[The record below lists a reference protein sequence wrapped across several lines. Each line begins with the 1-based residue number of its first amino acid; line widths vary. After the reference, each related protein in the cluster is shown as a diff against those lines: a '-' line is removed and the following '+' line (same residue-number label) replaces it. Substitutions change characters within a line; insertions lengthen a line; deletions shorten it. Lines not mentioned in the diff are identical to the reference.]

1 MQITVVRMNDY
12 IFWNRICR
20 NIIILL
26 FLHFVIAAPGQQ
38 ATHEYD
44 AQKY

>member
-20 NIIILL
+20 NIIILI
-26 FLHFVIAAPGQQ
+26 FLHFVIAASGQQ
-38 ATHEYD
+38 AT
-44 AQKY
+44 QKCNA